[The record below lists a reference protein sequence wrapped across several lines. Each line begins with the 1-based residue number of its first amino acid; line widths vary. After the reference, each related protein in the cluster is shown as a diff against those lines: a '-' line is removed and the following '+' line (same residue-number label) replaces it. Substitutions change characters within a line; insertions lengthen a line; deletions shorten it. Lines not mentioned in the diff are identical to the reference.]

1 MTVAHGTWK
10 SGPNGFSNFTEGDNY
25 DRDAMDSLGEPIE
38 LSAWRTGLE
47 PPPIV
52 LKVFKANELA
62 KTEAPDRE
70 WEVPGIIPAARVTG
84 FCGDGAGGKSLSMLQ
99 LGVAQTSG
107 TDWFGKLPRI
117 GKCLILSCEDDV
129 DEVHRRLR
137 DIVEPL
143 SSRED
148 FNVEDLRNLEI
159 IDMVGE
165 DSLLAC
171 LDGRSHSIIP
181 TTLYEKIVEHLDSFM
196 GPYLKGSDEGRILVL
211 DTLSKVYGGDENV
224 RIQVTQFVG
233 FLDKLAIKYHTAI
246 ILLMH
251 PSLAGMSA
259 GTGSSGSTGWNG
271 SLRARMYLTA
281 VLGEKGEETD
291 PCLRQLKVMKNN
303 YGPAGETIQLRW
315 ENGRYVLVAGGSASA
330 LTNDEID
337 SLFLDLLKQFAR
349 EGRNVVVA
357 VGPSYAPAEF
367 SKHADGKHIS
377 KEAFRRS
384 MDRLLKKHII
394 KSLTYG
400 PPSRLRNKLIL
411 ADEIGSQTDAER

>member
-251 PSLAGMSA
+251 PSLAGMST